1 LARLAG
7 RLVAETVPP
16 GATVWVDGVAK
27 GTTFADIVVGPGPHR
42 VALTLPGYR
51 TFRDTVDT
59 SRGVIIRRNLVAV
72 PPPGPNAGFVRVE
85 CSTVGKLPILI
96 DDEET
101 GFVCPALAVPTT
113 VGKHMVSIFLPGEK
127 RAVSVAVTVEAGGKP
142 ATAKFSE

>member
-1 LARLAG
+1 LSRLAG

-16 GATVWVDGVAK
+16 GATVWVDGEAK
-27 GTTFADIVVGPGPHR
+27 GTTFADLVVGPGPHR
-42 VALTLPGYR
+42 VALTLPGHR

-59 SRGVIIRRNLVAV
+59 SRGAIIRRNLVAL
-72 PPPGPNAGFVRVE
+72 PPLGERGGFVRVE
-85 CSTVGKLPILI
+85 CGTVGKFPILI

-101 GFVCPALAVPTT
+101 GLLCPALAVPTT
-113 VGKHMVSIFLPGEK
+113 VGKHMVGIFLPGEK